1 MSDEPMPIDEDSILA
16 LAALVD
22 DHDQRLARLE
32 GGGAGEGDDQAGG
45 DESGEDPLDAYVQH
59 LIDTYDMGDEVS
71 NWRTIPAFVAE
82 LDALRRAH
90 DYAYSSEAGAFE
102 QVYYHDALA
111 RVRGRLTEHRSRNHK
126 KRALSRDGAA
136 PAIARV

>member
-1 MSDEPMPIDEDSILA
+1 MPIDEESILA

-22 DHDQRLARLE
+22 DHDQRIARLE
-32 GGGAGEGDDQAGG
+32 DGAPDDGGGQDDA
-45 DESGEDPLDAYVQH
+45 DEPGEDPLDAYVQH

-71 NWRTIPAFVAE
+71 NWRAIPAFVAE

-126 KRALSRDGAA
+126 KRALNRDGAM
-136 PAIARV
+136 PATARA

>member
-1 MSDEPMPIDEDSILA
+1 MPIDEDSILA

-32 GGGAGEGDDQAGG
+32 GNGPAEDDEPADV
-45 DESGEDPLDAYVQH
+45 DEPGEDPLDAYVQH

-71 NWRTIPAFVAE
+71 NWRAIPAFVAE

-90 DYAYSSEAGAFE
+90 DYAYSSEAAAFE

-126 KRALSRDGAA
+126 KRALNRDGAM
-136 PAIARV
+136 PATARA